1 LVKPQVHAVSLSNGY
16 VISDDRERLDME
28 FVHGALADAYWA
40 IGRSRAL
47 TERSWANCLCFGI
60 YSIDGT
66 QVGCARL
73 LTDYAFRAHLG
84 DVVIQPASRGLGL
97 GKALVETILAHP
109 ELATVSLW
117 TLTTA
122 DAHGLYARYGFR
134 PGETPR
140 PAPVAERPGRIMSM
154 PKAGTVASR
163 PSRTVKARERGSIF
177 KSGESIAVGV

>member
-1 LVKPQVHAVSLSNGY
+1 MARLPVQTTAAFSTAVKPQLHAVTLSNGY

-28 FVHGALADAYWA
+28 FVHSALADAYWA
-40 IGRSRAL
+40 IGRPRAL

-84 DVVIQPASRGLGL
+84 DVVIRPASRGLGL

-134 PGETPR
+134 PGEANRNWMTMDR
-140 PAPVAERPGRIMSM
+140 QDANS
-154 PKAGTVASR
+154 
-163 PSRTVKARERGSIF
+163 
-177 KSGESIAVGV
+177 

>member
-1 LVKPQVHAVSLSNGY
+1 VAVRKGDLVARRPVQKLVAFSTVGKPRVHAVSLSNGY
-16 VISDDRERLDME
+16 VISDDPERLDME
-28 FVHGALADAYWA
+28 FVHCALADAYWA
-40 IGRSRAL
+40 IGRPRAL

-84 DVVIQPASRGLGL
+84 DVVIRPASRGLGL

-122 DAHGLYARYGFR
+122 DAHELYARYGFR
-134 PGETPR
+134 SSEADRNWMTMDR
-140 PAPVAERPGRIMSM
+140 NVANN
-154 PKAGTVASR
+154 
-163 PSRTVKARERGSIF
+163 
-177 KSGESIAVGV
+177 